1 MASVKKLNDM
11 SDSKDMSD
19 FERELLESIRQAVT
33 GKFNGACVTHTPE
46 AIKKRGRPAGT
57 TKRPAT
63 LRIDELALE
72 AWRASGKGWQT
83 RAAAILAKHA
93 PSH

>member
-1 MASVKKLNDM
+1 MESVKNLNE
-11 SDSKDMSD
+11 MSD
-19 FERELLESIRQAVT
+19 FERELLESVRQAVT

-63 LRIDELALE
+63 LRIDEIALE